1 MKRIL
6 TVGLM
11 MIGWAVGSALADE
24 NLPRLSPRPQLVA
37 GVKEPNVD
45 LGGTW
50 RFSPAPPEGFQT
62 RSMPPDGTV

>member
-11 MIGWAVGSALADE
+11 IYGLFAGIVRADVE
-24 NLPRLSPRPQLVA
+24 LPRLSPRPQLVA